1 MANHSIVELPEGNIW
16 RDIML
21 DNIAGQDC
29 RRKNWSG
36 QVKGFLSGIGYSSDA
51 PGLQLG
57 RIDGDEVL
65 QCLLRRY
72 DTVWD

>member
-1 MANHSIVELPEGNIW
+1 
-16 RDIML
+16 ML

-29 RRKNWSG
+29 RRKNWSS
-36 QVKGFLSGIGYSSDA
+36 QVKAFLSGVGYSSDA
-51 PGLQLG
+51 LQLG

-72 DTVWD
+72 DTVWDSLGRFPRVVTSRREVPGSR